1 MESDHFANYYL
12 ISIYNLQ
19 PLSTEYAAISESHQK
34 EQHNSLAEAS
44 PIAKYR
50 LQRAL
55 DLRSTRSG
63 TVPGGGLLLPA
74 WGASK
79 ASPVIPPHP
88 PNPGVGPNC
97 PMTGC
102 ALHKDRGMESAH

>member
-63 TVPGGGLLLPA
+63 TVPRGGLLLPM

-79 ASPVIPPHP
+79 ASPVIPLP
-88 PNPGVGPNC
+88 PQTPGWGPIA
-97 PMTGC
+97 P
-102 ALHKDRGMESAH
+102 